1 MKQIYM
7 ITYPAGKIYIG
18 KDGVGS
24 PDMDVIISDFELAAE
39 FARKDY
45 TNRKQILWE
54 SENCTESELSDGQCV
69 RACSGPG
76 IKEAL
81 DSYHRTAGLA
91 RSRFD
96 CVGATTADF
105 LAGYRPPQ
113 TRQDRSIPLHETP
126 AALSSRTTKRLFT
139 VGEGSRITR
148 VLLWGDRCARERS

>member
-54 SENCTESELSDGQCV
+54 SENCTESELSQ
-69 RACSGPG
+69 
-76 IKEAL
+76 KEIEFIRIYQAN
-81 DSYHRTAGLA
+81 DRK
-91 RSRFD
+91 
-96 CVGATTADF
+96 C
-105 LAGYRPPQ
+105 GYNR
-113 TRQDRSIPLHETP
+113 
-126 AALSSRTTKRLFT
+126 
-139 VGEGSRITR
+139 
-148 VLLWGDRCARERS
+148 